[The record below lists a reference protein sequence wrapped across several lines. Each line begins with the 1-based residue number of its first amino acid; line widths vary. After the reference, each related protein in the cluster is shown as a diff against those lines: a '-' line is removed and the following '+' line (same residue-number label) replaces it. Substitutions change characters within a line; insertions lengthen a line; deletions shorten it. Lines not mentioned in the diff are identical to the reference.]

1 MSDEVEIISDGEGAI
16 VVGSNKAVRGFL
28 KQYGLAKVADSF
40 DFERLRKTFGASSDL
55 LDSVSTIAEQSAMY
69 LKLTPESAQRLK
81 DAGGLMPTKTKG
93 ISHAMLGKTG
103 DSSMKWLQIDTKSSS
118 LVTNPAVLAGIGSLM
133 SQAAQKAEA
142 QEFRE
147 FLGRIED
154 KLDDVRRGQRN
165 AVFARMHTAAGQIE
179 DAQTLRENG
188 GDPRT
193 LWDKVQGAHAT
204 IINVQEETLL
214 ALGSLADKAQSDYKP
229 GAIKKATGEIEQEIM
244 MHLAVLARCFELEDQ
259 FRIIELDH
267 VMATA
272 PDYLEGH
279 RQGVTE
285 NRDKRRG
292 AVLGKTQSLMQQ
304 LDRYGAIANEN
315 IILHS
320 RPARDI
326 VKSLNATAESIA
338 SFHQPLGVTIARKD
352 VSALPWRT
360 ACRDLEQW
368 KTAGKEAGPIALKVG
383 GVFLPVI
390 AAVSGVKKD
399 PEF

>member
-1 MSDEVEIISDGEGAI
+1 MSDEVEVVSDGEGAL
-16 VVGSNKAVRGFL
+16 VVGSNKAVRRFL
-28 KQYGLAKVADSF
+28 KQHGLAKVSDSF
-40 DFERLRKTFGASSDL
+40 DLERLRKTLGVGSDL
-55 LDSVSTIAEQSAMY
+55 LESVSTIAEQSAMY

-81 DAGGLMPTKTKG
+81 DAGGLMSTKTKG

-103 DSSMKWLQIDTKSSS
+103 DSSMKWLQVDTKASS
-118 LVTNPAVLAGIGSLM
+118 LVSNPAVLAGIGGLM
-133 SQAAQKAEA
+133 SQAAQQAEA
-142 QEFRE
+142 QELRE
-147 FLGRIED
+147 FLVRIEA
-154 KLDDVRRGQRN
+154 KLDDVRIGQRN

-193 LWDKVQGAHAT
+193 LWDKVQGAHAA

-214 ALGSLADKAQSDYKP
+214 ALGSLADKAQAEDKP
-229 GAIKKATGEIEQEIM
+229 GAIKRATGEIEQEVA

-292 AVLGKTQSLMQQ
+292 AVLGKAQALMQQ

-315 IILHS
+315 ILLHS
-320 RPARDI
+320 RAARAI
-326 VKSLNATAESIA
+326 VKSLNATAESIE
-338 SFHQPLGVTIARKD
+338 SFHQPLGVAIARED
-352 VSALPWRT
+352 ISALPWRE
-360 ACRDLEQW
+360 AWRDPEQR
-368 KTAGKEAGPIALKVG
+368 KTAGKEAGQKALG
-383 GVFLPVI
+383 YGT
-390 AAVSGVKKD
+390 AAAGLGLMIVKRLRK
-399 PEF
+399 

>member
-1 MSDEVEIISDGEGAI
+1 MSDEVEIVSDGEGAL
-16 VVGSNKAVRGFL
+16 VVGSNKAVRRFL
-28 KQYGLAKVADSF
+28 KQHGLAKVADSF
-40 DFERLRKTFGASSDL
+40 DLERLRKTLGVSSDL

-81 DAGGLMPTKTKG
+81 DAGGLMSTKTKG

-103 DSSMKWLQIDTKSSS
+103 DSSMKWMQVDTKASS
-118 LVTNPAVLAGIGSLM
+118 LVTNPAVLAGIGGLM
-133 SQAAQKAEA
+133 SQTAQKAEA

-147 FLGRIED
+147 FLVRIEG
-154 KLDDVRRGQRN
+154 KLDKVRIGQMN
-165 AVFARMHTAAGQIE
+165 AVFARMHTAVGQIE

-193 LWDKVQGAHAT
+193 LWDKVQGAHAA

-214 ALGSLADKAQSDYKP
+214 ALGSLADKAQSDDKP
-229 GAIKKATGEIEQEIM
+229 GAIKRAAGEIEQEVV
-244 MHLAVLARCFELEDQ
+244 MHLAVLARCFKLEDQ

-267 VMATA
+267 VMATS

-315 IILHS
+315 VLLHS
-320 RPARDI
+320 RAARAI
-326 VKSLNATAESIA
+326 VKSLNATAESIE
-338 SFHQPLGVTIARKD
+338 SFHQPLGVAIARED
-352 VSALPWRT
+352 ISALPWRE
-360 ACRDLEQW
+360 AWRDPEQR
-368 KTAGKEAGPIALKVG
+368 KTAGKEAGQKALGYGTV
-383 GVFLPVI
+383 
-390 AAVSGVKKD
+390 AAVSGLVIVKSLRK
-399 PEF
+399 

>member
-1 MSDEVEIISDGEGAI
+1 MSDEVEIVSDGEGAL
-16 VVGSNKAVRGFL
+16 VVGSNKAVRRFL
-28 KQYGLAKVADSF
+28 KQHGLAKVADSF
-40 DFERLRKTFGASSDL
+40 DLERLRKTLGVSSDL

-81 DAGGLMPTKTKG
+81 DAGGLMSTKTKG

-103 DSSMKWLQIDTKSSS
+103 DSSMKWLQVDTKASS
-118 LVTNPAVLAGIGSLM
+118 LVTNPAVLAGVGGLM
-133 SQAAQKAEA
+133 SQAAQQAEA

-147 FLGRIED
+147 FLVRIEG
-154 KLDDVRRGQRN
+154 KLEDVRIGQRN
-165 AVFARMHTAAGQIE
+165 AIFARMHTAASQIE

-193 LWDKVQGAHAT
+193 LWDKVQGAHAA

-214 ALGSLADKAQSDYKP
+214 ALGLLADKAQSDDKP
-229 GAIKKATGEIEQEIM
+229 GAIKRATGEIEQEVV

-292 AVLGKTQSLMQQ
+292 AVLGKTQALMQR

-315 IILHS
+315 ILLHS
-320 RPARDI
+320 RAARAI
-326 VKSLNATAESIA
+326 VKSLNATAESIE
-338 SFHQPLGVTIARKD
+338 SFHQPLGVAIARED
-352 VSALPWRT
+352 ISALPWRE
-360 ACRDLEQW
+360 AWRDPEQR
-368 KTAGKEAGPIALKVG
+368 KTAGKEAGQKALG
-383 GVFLPVI
+383 YGTAAAGLGLVI
-390 AAVSGVKKD
+390 VKRLRK
-399 PEF
+399 

>member
-1 MSDEVEIISDGEGAI
+1 MSDEVEIVSDGEGAL
-16 VVGSNKAVRGFL
+16 VVGSNKAVRRFL
-28 KQYGLAKVADSF
+28 KQHGLAKVADSF
-40 DFERLRKTFGASSDL
+40 DLERLRKTLGVSSDL

-81 DAGGLMPTKTKG
+81 DAGGLMSTKTKG

-103 DSSMKWLQIDTKSSS
+103 DSSMKWLQVDTKASS
-118 LVTNPAVLAGIGSLM
+118 LLSNPAVLAGIGGLM
-133 SQAAQKAEA
+133 SQAAQQAEA
-142 QEFRE
+142 HELRE
-147 FLGRIED
+147 FLVRIEG
-154 KLDDVRRGQRN
+154 KLDDVRIGQRN

-193 LWDKVQGAHAT
+193 LWDKVQGAHAA

-214 ALGSLADKAQSDYKP
+214 ALGSLADKAQAEDKP
-229 GAIKKATGEIEQEIM
+229 GAIKRATGEIEQEVV

-279 RQGVTE
+279 RQGVSE

-292 AVLGKTQSLMQQ
+292 AVLGKTQLLMQQ

-320 RPARDI
+320 RAARAI
-326 VKSLNATAESIA
+326 VKSLNATAESIE
-338 SFHQPLGVTIARKD
+338 SFHQPLGVTIARED
-352 VSALPWRT
+352 IGALAWRE
-360 ACRDLEQW
+360 AWRDPEQR
-368 KTAGKEAGPIALKVG
+368 KTAGKEAGQKVLVAAGAVGSLALV
-383 GVFLPVI
+383 VLMP
-390 AAVSGVKKD
+390 KKGK
-399 PEF
+399 

>member
-1 MSDEVEIISDGEGAI
+1 MSDEVEIVSDGEGAL
-16 VVGSNKAVRGFL
+16 VVGSNKAVRRFL
-28 KQYGLAKVADSF
+28 KQHGLAKVADSF
-40 DFERLRKTFGASSDL
+40 DLERLRKTLGVSSDL

-81 DAGGLMPTKTKG
+81 DAGGLMSTKTKG

-103 DSSMKWLQIDTKSSS
+103 DSSMKWLQVDTKASS
-118 LVTNPAVLAGIGSLM
+118 LVTNPAVLAGVGGLM
-133 SQAAQKAEA
+133 SQAAQQAEA

-147 FLGRIED
+147 FLVRIEG
-154 KLDDVRRGQRN
+154 KLDDVRIGQRN
-165 AVFARMHTAAGQIE
+165 AIFARMHTAAGQIE

-193 LWDKVQGAHAT
+193 LWDKVQGAHAA

-214 ALGSLADKAQSDYKP
+214 ALGLLADKAQSDDKP
-229 GAIKKATGEIEQEIM
+229 GAIKRATGEIEQEVV

-292 AVLGKTQSLMQQ
+292 AVLGKTQALMQR

-315 IILHS
+315 ILLHS
-320 RPARDI
+320 RAARAI
-326 VKSLNATAESIA
+326 VKSLNATAESIE
-338 SFHQPLGVTIARKD
+338 SFHQPLGVAIARED
-352 VSALPWRT
+352 ISALPWRE
-360 ACRDLEQW
+360 AWRDPEQR
-368 KTAGKEAGPIALKVG
+368 KTAGKEAGQKALG
-383 GVFLPVI
+383 YGTAAAGLGLVI
-390 AAVSGVKKD
+390 VKRLRK
-399 PEF
+399 

>member
-1 MSDEVEIISDGEGAI
+1 MSDEVEIVSDGEGAL
-16 VVGSNKAVRGFL
+16 VVGSNKAVRRFL
-28 KQYGLAKVADSF
+28 KHHGLAKVADSF
-40 DFERLRKTFGASSDL
+40 DLERLRKTLGVSSDL

-81 DAGGLMPTKTKG
+81 DAGGLMSTKTKG

-103 DSSMKWLQIDTKSSS
+103 DSSMKWLQVDTKASS
-118 LVTNPAVLAGIGSLM
+118 LVTNPAVLAGVGGLM
-133 SQAAQKAEA
+133 SQAAQQAES

-147 FLGRIED
+147 FLVRIEG
-154 KLDDVRRGQRN
+154 KLDDVRIGQRN
-165 AVFARMHTAAGQIE
+165 AIFARMHTAAGQIE

-193 LWDKVQGAHAT
+193 LWDKVQGAHAA

-214 ALGSLADKAQSDYKP
+214 ALGLLADKAQSDDKP
-229 GAIKKATGEIEQEIM
+229 GAIKRATGEIEQEVV

-292 AVLGKTQSLMQQ
+292 AVLGKTQALMQR

-315 IILHS
+315 ILLHS
-320 RPARDI
+320 RAARAI
-326 VKSLNATAESIA
+326 VKSLNATAESIE
-338 SFHQPLGVTIARKD
+338 SFHRPLGVAIAREAI
-352 VSALPWRT
+352 SALPWRE
-360 ACRDLEQW
+360 AWRDPEQR
-368 KTAGKEAGPIALKVG
+368 KTAGKEAGQKALG
-383 GVFLPVI
+383 YGTAAAGLGLVI
-390 AAVSGVKKD
+390 VKRLRK
-399 PEF
+399 

>member
-1 MSDEVEIISDGEGAI
+1 MSDEVEIVSDGEGAL
-16 VVGSNKAVRGFL
+16 VVGSNKAVRRFL
-28 KQYGLAKVADSF
+28 KQHGLAKVADSF
-40 DFERLRKTFGASSDL
+40 NLERLRKTLGVSSDL

-81 DAGGLMPTKTKG
+81 DAGGLMSTKSKG

-103 DSSMKWLQIDTKSSS
+103 DSSMKWLQVDTKASS
-118 LVTNPAVLAGIGSLM
+118 LVTNPAVLAGIGGLM
-133 SQAAQKAEA
+133 SQAAQQAEA
-142 QEFRE
+142 QEFRD
-147 FLGRIED
+147 FLVRIEG
-154 KLDDVRRGQRN
+154 KLDDVRIGQRN
-165 AVFARMHTAAGQIE
+165 AVVARMHTAAGQIE

-193 LWDKVQGAHAT
+193 LWDKVQGAHGA

-214 ALGSLADKAQSDYKP
+214 ALGALADKAQSDDKP
-229 GAIKKATGEIEQEIM
+229 GEIKRATGEIEQEVV

-315 IILHS
+315 ILLHS
-320 RPARDI
+320 KAARAI
-326 VKSLNATAESIA
+326 VKSLNATAESIE
-338 SFHQPLGVTIARKD
+338 SFHQPLGVAITREDI
-352 VSALPWRT
+352 SALPWRE
-360 ACRDLEQW
+360 AWRDPEQR
-368 KTAGKEAGPIALKVG
+368 KTAGKEAGQKALG
-383 GVFLPVI
+383 YGTAAAGLGLVI
-390 AAVSGVKKD
+390 VKRLRK
-399 PEF
+399 

>member
-1 MSDEVEIISDGEGAI
+1 M
-16 VVGSNKAVRGFL
+16 VGSNKAVRRFL
-28 KQYGLAKVADSF
+28 KQHGLAKVADSF
-40 DFERLRKTFGASSDL
+40 DLERLRKTLGVSSDL

-81 DAGGLMPTKTKG
+81 DAGGLMSTKTKG

-103 DSSMKWLQIDTKSSS
+103 DSSMKWLQVDTKASS
-118 LVTNPAVLAGIGSLM
+118 LVTNPAVLAGVGGLM
-133 SQAAQKAEA
+133 SQAAQQAEA

-147 FLGRIED
+147 FLVRIEG
-154 KLDDVRRGQRN
+154 KLEDVRIGQRN
-165 AVFARMHTAAGQIE
+165 AIFARMHTAAGQIE

-193 LWDKVQGAHAT
+193 LWDKVQGAHAA

-214 ALGSLADKAQSDYKP
+214 ALGLLADKAQSDDKP
-229 GAIKKATGEIEQEIM
+229 GAIKRATGEIEQEVV

-292 AVLGKTQSLMQQ
+292 AVLGKTQALMQR

-315 IILHS
+315 ILLHS
-320 RPARDI
+320 RAARAI
-326 VKSLNATAESIA
+326 VKSLNATAESIE
-338 SFHQPLGVTIARKD
+338 SFHQPLGVAIARED
-352 VSALPWRT
+352 ISALPCREAWR
-360 ACRDLEQW
+360 DPEQR
-368 KTAGKEAGPIALKVG
+368 KTAGKEAGQKALG
-383 GVFLPVI
+383 YGTAAAGLGLVI
-390 AAVSGVKKD
+390 VKRLRK
-399 PEF
+399 